1 MSNVDPIRDGR
12 HYDALKA
19 QNDVPFYLSQAQR
32 AHGPVLEIGCG
43 TGRVTIPLA
52 EAGVEITGLDVSA
65 SMLAEANRKA
75 QERGAT
81 VGWLEADARHFDL
94 GRRFA
99 AVLMPFNTLQF
110 FRDKPSLTQV
120 FDRVK
125 CHLEEDGRFI
135 FDVFNPQVSFLAA
148 DPVQRYERA
157 RYPDPYGR
165 GEVVL
170 EESREYL
177 ADRQIIRSTRYY
189 HISDQPHVASPSL
202 ELRCFFPCELD
213 LILEHHGFRL
223 DEKYGDFMARPLESP
238 RPSRSACAACIGIED
253 REGP

>member
-1 MSNVDPIRDGR
+1 MSNLDPIRDGR

-19 QNDVPFYLSQAQR
+19 QNDVPFYLSQAQMAR
-32 AHGPVLEIGCG
+32 GPVLEIGCG

-52 EAGVEITGLDVSA
+52 AAGAEITGLDVSA
-65 SMLAEANRKA
+65 SMLEEAKRKA

-81 VGWLEADARHFDL
+81 VRWVEADARHFDL

-99 AVLMPFNTLQF
+99 AILMPFNTLQF

-135 FDVFNPQVSFLAA
+135 LDVFNPQVSFLAA

-189 HISDQPHVASPSL
+189 HLGDQPDVAPSSL

-213 LILEHHGFRL
+213 LLLEHHGFRL
-223 DEKYGDFMARPLESP
+223 NEKYGDFDGTPFGKSSP
-238 RPSRSACAACIGIED
+238 KQICVCSVCGRED
-253 REGP
+253 RGG

>member
-1 MSNVDPIRDGR
+1 MTTRFAALAAARVACSDRAAAFVESLRAAFATLIRSSSVSDLDPIRDGR

-19 QNDVPFYLSQAQR
+19 QNDIPFYLSR
-32 AHGPVLEIGCG
+32 AATPRGGVLEIGCG

-52 EAGVEITGLDVSA
+52 AAGAEITGLDVSA
-65 SMLAEANRKA
+65 SMLEEAKRKA
-75 QERGAT
+75 QERGEA
-81 VGWLEADARHFDL
+81 VGWVEADASHFDL

-99 AVLMPFNTLQF
+99 AILMPFNTLQF

-135 FDVFNPQVSFLAA
+135 LDVFNPQVSFLAA

-165 GEVVL
+165 GEVV
-170 EESREYL
+170 
-177 ADRQIIRSTRYY
+177 
-189 HISDQPHVASPSL
+189 H
-202 ELRCFFPCELD
+202 ELGNPER
-213 LILEHHGFRL
+213 
-223 DEKYGDFMARPLESP
+223 
-238 RPSRSACAACIGIED
+238 
-253 REGP
+253 